1 MLQSVVLQSVG
12 QDCMTEQHTAAR
24 ATISEYSSDHVQHPP
39 SPPSL
44 PNLGFA
50 QSMLVNMTLKL
61 ACVHILF
68 TSLALP
74 FSGQLLAVSTPATQ
88 ETSQSLHSLLPKPLC
103 TLSAGLLSLPLLA
116 HSHSFQ
122 ISTQASSLSKIFLNS
137 FTVSSPLALG
147 SQNTI
152 YLFSVTCFRTAIVY

>member
-1 MLQSVVLQSVG
+1 
-12 QDCMTEQHTAAR
+12 MTEQHTAAR
-24 ATISEYSSDHVQHPP
+24 ATISEYSSDRVQHPP

-44 PNLGFA
+44 PNVGFA
-50 QSMLVNMTLKL
+50 QNMLVNMTLKL

-103 TLSAGLLSLPLLA
+103 TLSTGLLSLPLLA
-116 HSHSFQ
+116 HSLSFQ
-122 ISTQASSLSKIFLNS
+122 ISTQASSLSKILNS

-152 YLFSVTCFRTAIVY
+152 YLLSVTCFRTAIVY